1 MHGRSFVYVLVASG
15 WKDIISPWMHAVQRE
30 GHRWWDGGGEQASTG
45 VPWEEAHPLAHIKH
59 THTIPGCP
67 TPVNAHV
74 HFTLDTL
81 SSKKTGL
88 QRCQSYNT
96 WTEELLQPWVGF
108 SGWSRRAGGCIFPS
122 RLLQSGYEEEAPF
135 SQQDP
140 PCPHQKQTLVEER
153 LWTGEDDIKI
163 KKLNRRKVQ
172 CALV

>member
-1 MHGRSFVYVLVASG
+1 MHGRSFVHVLLLSG
-15 WKDIISPWMHAVQRE
+15 WKDIISPWMRAVQRE
-30 GHRWWDGGGEQASTG
+30 GHRWWDGGEEQASTG
-45 VPWEEAHPLAHIKH
+45 APWEEARPLAHIKR

-81 SSKKTGL
+81 LLCSS
-88 QRCQSYNT
+88 QRKQASQSYNT
-96 WTEELLQPWVGF
+96 WTEELLQPWAGF
-108 SGWSRRAGGCIFPS
+108 SGWSRRAGGCIVPS

-140 PCPHQKQTLVEER
+140 PCPHQKQMLVEER

-163 KKLNRRKVQ
+163 KNWRKVQ